1 MMMRPGKMI
10 REYIRGKNP
19 LLAPNSC
26 LATPGMSQQ
35 TREIPKR
42 RTARQQLAAESDLD
56 TET

>member
-1 MMMRPGKMI
+1 MI